1 MDLYSTFEL
10 PDGTAAVWWRYL
22 QIAPGSKQGVYYQ
35 NDSTATGQQIS
46 IEWLMTD
53 DKGLGYQFI
62 ATYNA
67 GLKGQLS
74 VYYFT
79 AGDTGTNST
88 IGIVG
93 SDPNGSKCL

>member
-1 MDLYSTFEL
+1 M
-10 PDGTAAVWWRYL
+10 
-22 QIAPGSKQGVYYQ
+22 QIAPGSNQGVFYQ
-35 NDSTATGQQIS
+35 NDTTATGQQIS
-46 IEWLMTD
+46 VEWLMTD

-74 VYYFT
+74 VYYFSQ
-79 AGDTGTNST
+79 GDTGTNST

-93 SDPNGSKCL
+93 SDPSGSMLL